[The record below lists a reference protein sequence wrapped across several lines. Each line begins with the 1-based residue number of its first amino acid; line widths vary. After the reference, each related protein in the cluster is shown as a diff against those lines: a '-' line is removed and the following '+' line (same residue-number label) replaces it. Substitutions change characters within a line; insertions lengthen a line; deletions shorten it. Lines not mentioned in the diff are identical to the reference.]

1 MIYRLSRKRSHIS
14 GPKGPMNEYHIPVL
28 LEQSLEGLAIKPDGI
43 YIDTTFG
50 GGGHAKEILNR
61 LDDKGHLFVF
71 DQDEDAVANL
81 WEDDRMTLII
91 SNFRYVQRWMKYYNV
106 EGKVDGLLAD
116 LGVSSH
122 QFDDPQRGFSYRYDE
137 QLDMR
142 MNRQQKLTAADILNT
157 YSVDQLQEM
166 FSSYGEVTNSKTL
179 AQQIVKARMS
189 SPINTTGQLVSIAEQ
204 VMRGQKM
211 RYLSQLFQALRIEIN
226 DEMNALKDLL
236 RGAEEVLKPGGRL
249 VVISYHSLEDR
260 LVKRFF
266 KTGNFE
272 GEQDTDFF
280 GKRSAKWKVITKN
293 PVEAGVEEQKVNVR
307 SRSGKLR
314 AAEKA

>member
-1 MIYRLSRKRSHIS
+1 
-14 GPKGPMNEYHIPVL
+14 
-28 LEQSLEGLAIKPDGI
+28 
-43 YIDTTFG
+43 
-50 GGGHAKEILNR
+50 
-61 LDDKGHLFVF
+61 
-71 DQDEDAVANL
+71 
-81 WEDDRMTLII
+81 
-91 SNFRYVQRWMKYYNV
+91 MKFYGV
-106 EGKVDGLLAD
+106 EEKIDGLLAD

-137 QLDMR
+137 PLDMR
-142 MNRQQKLTAADILNT
+142 MNRQQTLTAADILNT

-166 FSSYGEVTNSKTL
+166 FSRYGEVTNSKTL
-179 AQQIVKARMS
+179 AQQIVQARIA

-211 RYLSQLFQALRIEIN
+211 RYLSQMFQALRIEIN

-236 RGAEEVLKPGGRL
+236 LGAEKVLKPGGRL

-266 KTGNFE
+266 KTGNFD

-280 GKRSAKWKVITKN
+280 GKRSVKWKVITKN
-293 PVEAGVEEQKVNVR
+293 PVEASEDEQKMNPR

-314 AAEKA
+314 VAEKA